1 MFNQNLFDVC
11 RTPSYGCNNGET
23 IGECYNDVLG
33 RFAVEVI
40 LPGNL

>member
-1 MFNQNLFDVC
+1 MVVVNFQKQTL
-11 RTPSYGCNNGET
+11 T
-23 IGECYNDVLG
+23 INDIWSSNHYQCYNDVLG